1 MPNYNTPQ
9 NDSIMIKDRYLT
21 WLKQS
26 KYDLAAAFLSLEN
39 EYFEWAVYQ
48 AEQAV
53 EKALKAVIVHAGQR
67 PPKIHKLSILF
78 GFCNQINSEFK
89 NTKFNFKHVE
99 AFTFISR
106 YPFLIPDGN
115 KTPHE
120 LITEKD
126 AGKSLSEASEILL
139 SITRILKVPR
149 VKPEEISEIVFKT
162 KFYTFEEIKKRIE
175 KIKEQLTKEFEPIQ
189 IILFGRY
196 ARDYG
201 KPTPGTM
208 DLLIITECKE
218 CSFIERIYRA
228 REATKGTEP
237 IIEPLVYTPE
247 EIRLLQDKDEAFLK
261 SAFQEGRIIYSKNQT
276 S

>member
-1 MPNYNTPQ
+1 MPQ
-9 NDSIMIKDRYLT
+9 NDSLNLKDRYLT

-53 EKALKAVIVHAGQR
+53 EKALKSVIVHAGQR
-67 PPKIHKLSILF
+67 PPKIHKLGILF
-78 GFCNQINSEFK
+78 GFCNQINTEFK
-89 NTKFNFKHVE
+89 NTKFNFKHIE

-120 LITEKD
+120 LITESD
-126 AGKSLSEASEILL
+126 AGKSLSEASEIIL

-149 VKPEEISEIVFKT
+149 VTPESTKELEYKT
-162 KFYTFEEIKKRIE
+162 KFYTFEEIKTRIE
-175 KIKEQLTKEFEPIQ
+175 KIKEQLTKDFDPSK
-189 IILFGRY
+189 IIVFGRY

-201 KPTPGTM
+201 RPTPGTM
-208 DLLIITECKE
+208 DILIITECKD
-218 CSFIERIYRA
+218 CSFIERIYKA
-228 REATKGTEP
+228 REATRGFEP

-247 EIRLLQDKDEAFLK
+247 EIQLLQDKDEAFLK
-261 SAFQEGRIIYSKNQT
+261 SALQEGKVIYSKEEK